1 MANLFSNQQ
10 RIAAINDPNKRLNE
24 VDRCRLPEDKSEQVH
39 INKML
44 PSMIKPK
51 ATRREVENPTI
62 GQMAFIHHNSF
73 LLVEQQRN
81 KSVLSPRPPQQ
92 APFV

>member
-1 MANLFSNQQ
+1 MQNLFTNQQ
-10 RIAAINDPNKRLNE
+10 RISSINDPNKRISD

-51 ATRREVENPTI
+51 ASRREVENPTL
-62 GQMAFIHHNSF
+62 GQLAFIQNNSF

-81 KSVLSPRPPQQ
+81 KSVLSPRPQP
-92 APFV
+92 

>member
-1 MANLFSNQQ
+1 MQNLFTNQQ
-10 RIAAINDPNKRLNE
+10 RISSINDPNKRISD

-51 ATRREVENPTI
+51 ASRREVENPTL
-62 GQMAFIHHNSF
+62 GQLAFIQNNSF
-73 LLVEQQRN
+73 LLVEQ
-81 KSVLSPRPPQQ
+81 
-92 APFV
+92 